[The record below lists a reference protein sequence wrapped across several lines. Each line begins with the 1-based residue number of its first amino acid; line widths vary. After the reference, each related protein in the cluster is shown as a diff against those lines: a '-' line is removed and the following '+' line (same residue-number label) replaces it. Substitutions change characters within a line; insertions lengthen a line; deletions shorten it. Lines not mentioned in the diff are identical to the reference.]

1 MKIKKFTFLLLAL
14 LVGGVN
20 ALSAKELKVDL
31 KTGLQQVGGGT
42 ATFTY
47 NDDGGYG
54 IMEWDSSNSNNL
66 MIISDFKG
74 DLYEYD
80 ELRIETEEGTLPE
93 GANEGD
99 YILNKFR
106 IVVKFTNGAA
116 QVTQYVEVGSKTIT
130 WNDLK
135 IAAADRHY
143 IEYIYLAGTGAWDG
157 DDLKK
162 PGNIKIKSISLY
174 GETKYIE
181 ASESFVLPK
190 GTLDLKDLK
199 GTFAGWANTVTYPKE
214 FAVQGEAFGNGDGG
228 SESEHVTIPEDYD
241 YINFNVTDAQSNS
254 CALRVWIWDNAVVT
268 LYPYPISEINDETD
282 FTKERQITAPGTYA
296 VKVSGYKYLKGVK
309 AENNWGSPSVTVF
322 GAYLSKEAPVEYV
335 PSGEYVL
342 EGNVKGDSKSL
353 TTALADESAVLLDV
367 TKVTNEEPI
376 ELISANPNCIIKAK
390 AGQVTNTE
398 NVLIDGTIANLSL
411 TDGFPVAVPTGA
423 TADAATYTRAEMNTF
438 GTICLPYAATAGE
451 GEKFYTIDKIEG
463 DLLEL
468 NEVEGELAAGT
479 PAIVEKLGGEG
490 ITISGSGA
498 LASVAEVE
506 GSLKLVGTLVEK
518 TILASESQLP
528 IYAISENKFVKATET
543 ITLPAFRAYFTAE
556 DIAADDAPA
565 KLRLGIAAD
574 DATAIGAVAGEGNA
588 TVVGI
593 YSVNGA
599 EQKSLQ
605 KGVNI
610 IKMSDGTVQKVLVK

>member
-1 MKIKKFTFLLLAL
+1 MLFALLLI
-14 LVGGVN
+14 
-20 ALSAKELKVDL
+20 
-31 KTGLQQVGGGT
+31 GGGKAS
-42 ATFTY
+42 ATKVYATWGTPANEGKWDADTETY
-47 NDDGGYG
+47 SWTQSYSNLATIFETPNGMLAQCTSIHLTTSGYIADCPYRVCFMKGSDVVATIAFYSEGQKDLVFSERNETKDLDLSEVTHISFGGASPSGSITVKNVYLEQLD
-54 IMEWDSSNSNNL
+54 ITVSNPHETPLTSA
-66 MIISDFKG
+66 MFHGWTTSGADA
-74 DLYEYD
+74 E
-80 ELRIETEEGTLPE
+80 IETENVWGACILNESAATPYGDSNVYYLNFADLSDYDKLIISVTDGTPRILFNRLVNNGSLGVQIPNTAE
-93 GANEGD
+93 DVEKYQTVNDGVYTIDVAKIVADQGFAHLHCIKGFNGNVTISKLVAYKEDVDSDCD
-99 YILNKFR
+99 YIISGSGAITPEVEEVLANAS
-106 IVVKFTNGAA
+106 ITLIDATGLTSTN
-116 QVTQYVEVGSKTIT
+116 VELV
-130 WNDLK
+130 
-135 IAAADRHY
+135 
-143 IEYIYLAGTGAWDG
+143 
-157 DDLKK
+157 
-162 PGNIKIKSISLY
+162 
-174 GETKYIE
+174 
-181 ASESFVLPK
+181 
-190 GTLDLKDLK
+190 
-199 GTFAGWANTVTYPKE
+199 
-214 FAVQGEAFGNGDGG
+214 
-228 SESEHVTIPEDYD
+228 
-241 YINFNVTDAQSNS
+241 
-254 CALRVWIWDNAVVT
+254 
-268 LYPYPISEINDETD
+268 
-282 FTKERQITAPGTYA
+282 
-296 VKVSGYKYLKGVK
+296 
-309 AENNWGSPSVTVF
+309 
-322 GAYLSKEAPVEYV
+322 
-335 PSGEYVL
+335 
-342 EGNVKGDSKSL
+342 
-353 TTALADESAVLLDV
+353 
-367 TKVTNEEPI
+367 
-376 ELISANPNCIIKAK
+376 SANPNCIFIANEG
-390 AGQVTNTE
+390 ALANTE